1 MAEVAQSGLSSLVH
15 AFDVATGVLPRRTSN
30 GIRFASYGETRI
42 IEADLQRIVKAVPV
56 TMTPALADRVFYFVP
71 LAMAEAS
78 TLAEPHNPNSGSTL
92 IARDAL
98 PELLDEAICHRN
110 VHVPATLQIPAHE
123 GVFISARLL
132 RDTFSLAFEFF
143 INVGHA
149 FAEQAGIPETFSN
162 LVWSQALADI
172 RGETSQDA
180 WEIRTAALAHRAEA
194 GNPDEK
200 ARLDYYEATFADAL
214 AIYQLSLAVDFDY
227 TELREREYP
236 LIAPNALADRL
247 RLVAALFP
255 PNAGYDF
262 AIRYRRRA

>member
-1 MAEVAQSGLSSLVH
+1 MAEVAQTRSSSLLH
-15 AFDVATGVLPRRTSN
+15 AFDVANEVLPQRSPN
-30 GIRFASYGETRI
+30 GICFASYGETRI
-42 IEADLQRIVKAVPV
+42 VEADLQRIVQAVPA
-56 TMTPALADRVFYFVP
+56 TITPALADRVFYFVP
-71 LAMAEAS
+71 LAMPETRA
-78 TLAEPHNPNSGSTL
+78 LPDPRDPDSGRTV
-92 IARDAL
+92 IAREAL

-143 INVGHA
+143 INVGHV
-149 FAEQAGIPETFSN
+149 FAEQAGIPEAFNN
-162 LVWSQALADI
+162 LVWSQALADM

-180 WEIRTAALAHRAEA
+180 WETRTAALAHRAES
-194 GNPDEK
+194 GRPDEK
-200 ARLDYYEATFADAL
+200 ARLDYLESAFADAL

-227 TELREREYP
+227 AELREREYP

-247 RLVAALFP
+247 RLVATLFP